1 MRNDLLRAL
10 AGQRVDATPVMGDA
24 EKTTILAATP
34 GGGYGDA
41 DRWDDDDE
49 VARKQRKRRIIAIV
63 SVLAVLLLGGAIA
76 AAIALN
82 GDPGPPPAA
91 KVQIPVLAGQTE
103 TAARQAIADQGL
115 VVGDVTTEAST
126 TVVEGLV
133 ISSSPSSGASVEKGS
148 KVNLVVSGGP
158 DTVAVPNVVGL
169 TEDRARS
176 TLEQAGFTSV
186 SSRQVESLRDEGTV
200 VSVTPGEGKQAAPN
214 TRITLEV
221 STGTTKLP
229 DVRGQDQATATKTL
243 QDAGFGNTTVE
254 MVDATE
260 PEGTVISTDPG
271 PGTQASA
278 STRITLRVSGGAA
291 EIVVPNVVGQPEAV
305 ARQILIGAGLTN
317 ITHQDT
323 EPGDVAPGQVAGTE
337 PGTGT
342 RVAPG
347 TEIVLLVVPLTGG

>member
-1 MRNDLLRAL
+1 VAMSGDDKPVAPAQVQVPAL
-10 AGQRVDATPVMGDA
+10 QNLD
-24 EKTTILAATP
+24 
-34 GGGYGDA
+34 
-41 DRWDDDDE
+41 
-49 VARKQRKRRIIAIV
+49 
-63 SVLAVLLLGGAIA
+63 
-76 AAIALN
+76 
-82 GDPGPPPAA
+82 
-91 KVQIPVLAGQTE
+91 E
-103 TAARQAIADQGL
+103 TAARSAIQAAKLQ
-115 VVGDVTTEAST
+115 VGKVTVEAST
-126 TVVEGLV
+126 TVDEGLV
-133 ISSSPSSGASVEKGS
+133 IGSNPSSGASVNEGS
-148 KVNLVVSGGP
+148 AVNLVVSGGP

-176 TLEQAGFTSV
+176 TLERAGFTSV

-200 VSVTPGEGKQAAPN
+200 VSVSPGEGKQAAPD

-291 EIVVPNVVGQPEAV
+291 EIAVPDVVGQTEAV

-317 ITHQDT
+317 ITRQDT
-323 EPGDVAPGQVAGTE
+323 EPGDVGPGQVAGTE